1 MQDQYTGQA
10 GTFIVDPISGTR
22 MPYDEWIAQ
31 EAKKEAQVNPKKAPK
46 KTTEESN

>member
-22 MPYDEWIAQ
+22 MPYDEWVAQ
-31 EAKKEAQVNPKKAPK
+31 EAAKAAEEKPKKDK
-46 KTTEESN
+46 KHTTEEAI